1 MLNINDRV
9 KVTHPLVKGT
19 PGNGSIVNFSI
30 ENNKIFYRVRLDWA
44 VSNVG
49 TLTRVEEHQIQELT
63 PELEFQNSVVE

>member
-19 PGNGSIVNFSI
+19 PGNGTIVDVSI
-30 ENNKIFYRVRLDWA
+30 ENNKVYYTVRLTWA

-49 TLTRVEEHQIQELT
+49 TLTRVEEHQIQKFKR
-63 PELEFQNSVVE
+63 ELEFVLV